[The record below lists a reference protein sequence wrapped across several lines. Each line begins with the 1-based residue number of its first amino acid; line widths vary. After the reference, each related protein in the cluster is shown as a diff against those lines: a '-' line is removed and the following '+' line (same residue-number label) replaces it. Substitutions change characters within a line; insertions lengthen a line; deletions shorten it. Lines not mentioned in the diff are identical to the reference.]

1 LRRPWNFLK
10 IRASLRRPLRR
21 EEGFRLRIGDYEF
34 LLVKPFDVPVYV
46 ENGVADLGVVGYD
59 VLLEREPEVY
69 ELYNL
74 GIGFC
79 RLVIAGKEE
88 RLEQYKKAS
97 FLRVATKYPK
107 ITREFFLEK
116 GIKTKVIYLNGSV
129 ELAPLLNLADVIM
142 DLVQTGRTLK
152 ENNLVVFEEISPST
166 ARLICNRAS
175 YRNKKDEIFSFL
187 SKVQEERPKKAIQPH
202 PRAT

>member
-1 LRRPWNFLK
+1 
-10 IRASLRRPLRR
+10 
-21 EEGFRLRIGDYEF
+21 
-34 LLVKPFDVPVYV
+34 
-46 ENGVADLGVVGYD
+46 
-59 VLLEREPEVY
+59 
-69 ELYNL
+69 
-74 GIGFC
+74 
-79 RLVIAGKEE
+79 LVIAGKEE

-129 ELAPLLNLADVIM
+129 ELAPLLNLSDVIM

-187 SKVQEERPKKAIQPH
+187 SKVQWERPKEAIQPH